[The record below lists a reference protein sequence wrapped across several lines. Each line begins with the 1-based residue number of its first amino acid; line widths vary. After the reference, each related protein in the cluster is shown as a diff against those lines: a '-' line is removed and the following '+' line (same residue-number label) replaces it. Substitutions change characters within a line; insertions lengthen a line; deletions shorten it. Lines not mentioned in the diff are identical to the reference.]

1 MRIIILNAFTHFI
14 FIPVLKGGRLS
25 LKILLRLFFQDC
37 IVLFAFF
44 WIYPSTVQAMDPSE
58 VPSGP
63 ASPVS
68 AVAGPS
74 ESSQE
79 PVTGSPPLQTNDG
92 GNTLVYLDPDRGIV
106 RSVHIEEAWVENAFY
121 IHSVNQDNL
130 SSGHEWDLSG
140 ELDFAFNSWLGG
152 EFDFPVFLLTYPLG
166 QGMSSFGPITL
177 GLRAVAVQGG
187 SDVSRLAGILSFE
200 VEGTWWPP
208 PQAQSFPGVGN
219 ELTPEVLWAFR
230 YHRVYFQGITGYEM
244 PISEGAVAN
253 YFFRTS
259 IGRTWENIWA
269 TQVQFDFN
277 SALLTTSGQTMRG
290 FSLIPE
296 VAYFPFG
303 DKLLGEIG
311 EGISVYGPSGIQ
323 PTTYA
328 LVEYEFGGY

>member
-1 MRIIILNAFTHFI
+1 MF
-14 FIPVLKGGRLS
+14 LKS
-25 LKILLRLFFQDC
+25 LLRQFFLYC
-37 IVLFAFF
+37 IVSCAFF
-44 WIYPSTVQAMDPSE
+44 WMYPPTVHAMDPSPG
-58 VPSGP
+58 PSMP
-63 ASPVS
+63 DTAFSL
-68 AVAGPS
+68 VAGPS
-74 ESSQE
+74 ESPQE
-79 PVTGSPPLQTNDG
+79 TVTSSPPIQTNDG

-152 EFDFPVFLLTYPLG
+152 EFDFPVFLQTYPLG

-177 GLRAVAVQGG
+177 GLRAVAIQSG

-200 VEGTWWPP
+200 VEGTWWPT
-208 PQAQSFPGVGN
+208 PQTQSFPGVGN

-244 PISEGAVAN
+244 PVSEGAVAD

-259 IGRTWENIWA
+259 VGRTWENIWA
-269 TQVQFDFN
+269 TQIQFDFN
-277 SALLTTSGQTMRG
+277 SALLTPSGQTMRG

-311 EGISVYGPSGIQ
+311 EGISVYGPSGLQ

-328 LVEYEFGGY
+328 LVEYEFRGY